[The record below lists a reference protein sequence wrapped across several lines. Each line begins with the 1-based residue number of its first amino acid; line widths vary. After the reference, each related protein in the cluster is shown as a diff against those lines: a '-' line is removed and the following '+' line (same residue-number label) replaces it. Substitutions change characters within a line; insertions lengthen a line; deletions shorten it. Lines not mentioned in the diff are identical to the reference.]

1 MSHPK
6 ALIIVSVFFLILNL
20 GHAIFSEMAWRNHSQ
35 ASGALIES
43 IGFSGLT
50 VSSECTATRNPI
62 LEPTCA
68 CLGDLPGGYCYHLSC
83 GIVGIPV
90 VGEQKDQIGVI
101 NQ

>member
-1 MSHPK
+1 MSRPK
-6 ALIIVSVFFLILNL
+6 ALITVAVLLLTLNLVHAIVSEVTW
-20 GHAIFSEMAWRNHSQ
+20 ENHSK
-35 ASGALIES
+35 ASSALIES

-90 VGEQKDQIGVI
+90 VEEQLDQIEVI
-101 NQ
+101 DQ